1 MEMGKFTQGTNMI
14 NLKEAVTIMKRN
26 NDGSIRSLMLIKK
39 EEAENYAD
47 YWEQEDNESSQTI
60 EELINGSTTIDRLLD
75 KLLNKG

>member
-1 MEMGKFTQGTNMI
+1 MI
-14 NLKEAVTIMKRN
+14 NLKDTVSVLERN

-39 EEAENYAD
+39 EKAENYAD